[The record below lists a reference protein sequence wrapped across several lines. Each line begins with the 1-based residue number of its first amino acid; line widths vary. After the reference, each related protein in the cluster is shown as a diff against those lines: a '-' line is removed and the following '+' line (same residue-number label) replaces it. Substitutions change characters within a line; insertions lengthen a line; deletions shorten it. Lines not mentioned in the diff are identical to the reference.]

1 MYMMWPIALAV
12 FADLMYQ
19 ICAKSTPS
27 DLNPF
32 ASLTITYL
40 VGATLTT
47 IIFFIT
53 SHGGNILQEWG
64 KVNWT
69 AFVLGLAIVG
79 LEAGSLYMYKIGWQ
93 VNTGYIVKAL
103 IMGIVLIAVGALLYH
118 EKVTGTKVAGI
129 AVCLVGLFLINK

>member
-1 MYMMWPIALAV
+1 M
-12 FADLMYQ
+12 
-19 ICAKSTPS
+19 
-27 DLNPF
+27 
-32 ASLTITYL
+32 
-40 VGATLTT
+40 
-47 IIFFIT
+47 
-53 SHGGNILQEWG
+53 
-64 KVNWT
+64 
-69 AFVLGLAIVG
+69 G